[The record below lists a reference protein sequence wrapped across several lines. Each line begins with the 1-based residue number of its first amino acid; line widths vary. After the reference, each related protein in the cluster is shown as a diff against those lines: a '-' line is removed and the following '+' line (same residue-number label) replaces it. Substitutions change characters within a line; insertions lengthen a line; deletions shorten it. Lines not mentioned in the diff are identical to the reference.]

1 MSDIITLEK
10 EVCRL
15 ASGSIVVR
23 IKTNDVGIGT
33 HQIKAIEYMINRY
46 FDKIFDLKE
55 LKEAVNSP
63 EFKGE
68 K

>member
-1 MSDIITLEK
+1 MSEIITLEK

-23 IKTNDVGIGT
+23 IKTDNVEIGT
-33 HQIKAIEYMINRY
+33 HRIKAIENMITSY
-46 FDKIFDLKE
+46 FEKIFNLKE
-55 LKEAVNSP
+55 IREAVNSP
-63 EFKGE
+63 EFKGD